1 MRKHIAVII
10 ILLLAWAFNM
20 KAQTIWDAAHLAEVK
35 TQIQQSVTPAYQYAY
50 RQLLLEA
57 DALLTIQPPSVMQ
70 KERVAASGDKHDYL
84 SLARYCHEAK
94 WFALRQSRW
103 GD

>member
-20 KAQTIWDAAHLAEVK
+20 KAQTIWDAAHLAGVK
-35 TQIQQSVTPAYQYAY
+35 TQIQQSVTPAYQCAY

-84 SLARYCHEAK
+84 SLARY
-94 WFALRQSRW
+94 
-103 GD
+103 